1 MCVVLDDVS
10 TFIYNINHSLMC
22 GVNRGVL
29 LVFLLGQMFLNTFLG
44 GKGEHVLIGLVY
56 FMILT
61 RVFFRRIG
69 VGVMIG

>member
-1 MCVVLDDVS
+1 MRVVLDDVS
-10 TFIYNINHSLMC
+10 TYINHSLMC
-22 GVNRGVL
+22 GVNRA

-56 FMILT
+56 FMILMILT
-61 RVFFRRIG
+61 RVFFRQIG

>member
-1 MCVVLDDVS
+1 
-10 TFIYNINHSLMC
+10 
-22 GVNRGVL
+22 
-29 LVFLLGQMFLNTFLG
+29 MFLNTFLG

-56 FMILT
+56 FMILMILT